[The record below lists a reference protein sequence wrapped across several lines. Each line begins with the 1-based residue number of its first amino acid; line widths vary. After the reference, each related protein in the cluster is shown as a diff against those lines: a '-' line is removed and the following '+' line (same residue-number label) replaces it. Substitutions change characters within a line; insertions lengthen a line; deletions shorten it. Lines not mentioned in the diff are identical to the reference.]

1 MSYSFDP
8 KTEEELATSLLIEDG
23 VYNFEVVKSTRKTS
37 KSGNAMCEL
46 QLNVWDKDGKINP
59 IFDYLVFSQIPLNI
73 KKVKHFCDAVGL
85 QEEYKKGQIPEELER
100 FCGKLQLGTQ
110 EERPNPN
117 GGVWARKNTVV
128 DYIAS
133 DGQSS
138 KKPEI
143 DQFSDD
149 IPF

>member
-8 KTEEELATSLLIEDG
+8 MTEEEIASSNIIEDG

-46 QLNVWDKDGKINP
+46 QLNVWDNDGKINP
-59 IFDYLVFSQIPLNI
+59 IFDYLVFSKIPLNI

-117 GGVWARKNTVV
+117 GGVWPRKNNVI
-128 DYIAS
+128 DYIAG

-143 DQFSDD
+143 DQFSDE